1 MPWFV
6 RETTCAIC
14 GGDLEPGHFRQLHPQ
29 YARFRK
35 AFWMLL
41 ALYVV
46 LLLAL
51 PYGVA
56 RVLSLT
62 ESLLNVIVLTY
73 AFAGLVALLGPRL
86 WLEKRGRDE
95 WKRDHPISMS
105 GLRVEIAFD
114 EGGVVSGSGLL
125 TGTVTAKVKGTDGH
139 TYLGVR
145 LDHPF
150 TIVASSAQNELMING
165 LVIATRFRVQAPIDD
180 IVQSKQLNNPV
191 RILRPLV
198 ELGPYDSLL
207 DLSNAV
213 ALGSGSI
220 KRI

>member
-1 MPWFV
+1 V
-6 RETTCAIC
+6 R
-14 GGDLEPGHFRQLHPQ
+14 
-29 YARFRK
+29 
-35 AFWMLL
+35 LL
-41 ALYVV
+41 APYAARTSNLTISNSYTRNMRSSAGRFWTLLAIYLA
-46 LLLAL
+46 LLLAI

-56 RVLSLT
+56 RAFSLT

-86 WLEKRGRDE
+86 WLEKRGRDA

-114 EGGVVSGSGLL
+114 EGGAESGSGLL
-125 TGTVTAKVKGTDGH
+125 TGTVTPKVKGTDGH

-150 TIVASSAQNELMING
+150 TIVGNSAQNEVMINE
-165 LVIATRFRVQAPIDD
+165 LVVATRFRVQAPIDD
-180 IVQSKQLNNPV
+180 IVQSKQLTNPV

-198 ELGPYDSLL
+198 GLGSFDSLL

-213 ALGSGSI
+213 SLGSGSI

>member
-1 MPWFV
+1 YAARTSNLTISNSYTRNMRSSAGRFWTFL
-6 RETTCAIC
+6 AI
-14 GGDLEPGHFRQLHPQ
+14 
-29 YARFRK
+29 Y
-35 AFWMLL
+35 L
-41 ALYVV
+41 A
-46 LLLAL
+46 LLLAR
-51 PYGVA
+51 PCGVA
-56 RVLSLT
+56 RAFSLT

-86 WLEKRGRDE
+86 WLEKRGRDA

-114 EGGVVSGSGLL
+114 EGGAESGSGLL

-150 TIVASSAQNELMING
+150 TIVGNSAQNEVMINE
-165 LVIATRFRVQAPIDD
+165 LVVATRFRVQAPIDD
-180 IVQSKQLNNPV
+180 IVQSKQLTNPI

-198 ELGPYDSLL
+198 ELGPYDSQL

-213 ALGSGSI
+213 SLGSGSI

>member
-1 MPWFV
+1 MPWS
-6 RETTCAIC
+6 RETSCAIC
-14 GGDLEPGHFRQLHPQ
+14 GADLEPGHFKQLHPQ
-29 YARFRK
+29 YAKVRR
-35 AFWMLL
+35 AFWTLL
-41 ALYVV
+41 ALYLV
-46 LLLAL
+46 LLLAI

-56 RVLSLT
+56 RVLSLA
-62 ESLLNVIVLTY
+62 ESLLNAIVLTY
-73 AFAGLVALLGPRL
+73 AFAGLIALLGPRL
-86 WLEKRGRDE
+86 WVEKRERDA
-95 WKRDHPISMS
+95 WKRDHPLSMS

-114 EGGVVSGSGLL
+114 EGGAVGGSGLL
-125 TGTVTAKVKGTDGH
+125 MGTVTAKVKGTDGH

-150 TIVASSAQNELMING
+150 TIVASSAQDEVMINEL
-165 LVIATRFRVQAPIDD
+165 VVATRFRVQAPIDE
-180 IVQSKQLNNPV
+180 IVQSKQLNNPI

-213 ALGSGSI
+213 SLGSGGI

>member
-1 MPWFV
+1 V
-6 RETTCAIC
+6 R
-14 GGDLEPGHFRQLHPQ
+14 
-29 YARFRK
+29 
-35 AFWMLL
+35 LL
-41 ALYVV
+41 APYAARTSNLTISNSYTRNMRSSAGRFWTLLAIYLA
-46 LLLAL
+46 LLLAI

-56 RVLSLT
+56 RAFSLT

-86 WLEKRGRDE
+86 WLEKRGRDA
-95 WKRDHPISMS
+95 WKRDHPISTS

-114 EGGVVSGSGLL
+114 EGGAESGSGLV

-150 TIVASSAQNELMING
+150 IIVGNSAQNEVMINE
-165 LVIATRFRVQAPIDD
+165 LVVATRFRVQAPIDD
-180 IVQSKQLNNPV
+180 IVQSKQLTNPV

-198 ELGPYDSLL
+198 GLGSFDSLL

-213 ALGSGSI
+213 SLGSGSI